1 MRRIDRYIITSVLRA
16 TLMTL
21 LAIAVISYVLTFM
34 DEVGDAGK
42 GDYGIADVMLV
53 VASMVPRFLYE
64 SFPVATL
71 IGALLAVG
79 GMANT
84 GELVAMR
91 AAGMSP
97 LQLMSAVFKAG
108 LLLLLLVVFT
118 GDVVGPGLEQ
128 WGQQI
133 RLEKMNKQV
142 TFRSRYGFWVK
153 DRDAIVNI
161 RRATPAGRL
170 QQVHIYEIGPDQRL
184 KRVTYARGGEYR
196 EGRWV
201 LQEVRQTEIGENR
214 VHSVSLPELDWET
227 VVDPAMLSVALIKP
241 FLMPAWE
248 LYSHMQALRR
258 GGQRATDYAIAFWNK
273 LATPVTT
280 LAMLLLA
287 VPLVMSGRRNVNAGQ
302 RVLVGAL
309 LGALFYL
316 VSKGFSYV
324 AIVFDL
330 PPVSVALFP
339 LAVFGLAMW
348 LVLLRARRL

>member
-1 MRRIDRYIITSVLRA
+1 MKRIDRYIVTSVLRA

-42 GDYGIADVMLV
+42 GDYGIGDVMLV
-53 VASMVPRFLYE
+53 VASMIPRFLYE

-79 GMANT
+79 GMANS

-108 LLLLLLVVFT
+108 LLLLLLVVLI

-128 WGQQI
+128 WGQQL

-153 DRDAIVNI
+153 DGETIVNI
-161 RRATPAGRL
+161 RRASPEGRL
-170 QQVHIYEIGPDQRL
+170 QQVYIYEIGPGQRL
-184 KRVTYARGGEYR
+184 QRITHAEGGEYR
-196 EGRWV
+196 DGRWI
-201 LQEVRQTEIGENR
+201 LQNVRQSELGEER
-214 VHSVSLPELDWET
+214 VHTLSMPELDWRT

-248 LYSHMQALRR
+248 LYSHVQALRR

-273 LATPVTT
+273 LATPITM

-287 VPLVMSGRRNVNAGQ
+287 VPLVMSGQRSVNAGQ

-309 LGALFYL
+309 LGAALYL
-316 VSKGFSYV
+316 ASKGFSYV
-324 AIVFDL
+324 VIVVDL
-330 PPVSVALFP
+330 PTVSVALFP
-339 LAVFGLAMW
+339 LVVFGLAMW
-348 LVLLRARRL
+348 LLLRFRRL